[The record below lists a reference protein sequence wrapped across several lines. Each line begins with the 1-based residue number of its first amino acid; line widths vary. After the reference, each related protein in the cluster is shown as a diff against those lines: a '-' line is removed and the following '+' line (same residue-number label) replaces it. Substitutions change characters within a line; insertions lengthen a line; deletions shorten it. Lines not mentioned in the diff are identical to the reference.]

1 MPDGRPVNEDFHD
14 LLAALSE
21 VGARFLIVGAYAVSF
36 HAEPRAT
43 GDLDIWVDATPENAG
58 RVLGALRAFGAPLHE
73 LTERDLATA
82 DVVFQIGLPPRR
94 IDILTSITGVTF
106 DEAWPGRGEVTYGEV
121 RCPVIGREALIRNKM
136 ALGRPKDLI
145 DVDLLRRRS

>member
-1 MPDGRPVNEDFHD
+1 VNEDFHD

-43 GDLDIWVDATPENAG
+43 GDLDVWVDATPDNAR
-58 RVLGALRAFGAPLHE
+58 RVLRALKTFGAPLHD
-73 LTERDLATA
+73 LTEADLASP

-94 IDILTSITGVTF
+94 IDILTSITGVDF
-106 DEAWPGRGEVTYGEV
+106 DEAWPDRAEVSYGDV
-121 RCPVIGREALIRNKM
+121 RCGVIGRDALIRNKTL
-136 ALGRPKDLI
+136 LGRPKDLL
-145 DVDLLRRRS
+145 DVDLLRRRG